1 MIAVPVV
8 HAVTDD
14 EILLRDDFPGLC
26 REVAGALGDRGAVHL
41 RSRWL
46 PGRRLYELA
55 LLLAEFE
62 RETGCWAI
70 VNDRLDVALAA
81 GVRAVQLTS
90 HSAGPAEARRLSPA
104 FRVGVSVHSAADARI
119 GEREGA
125 DWCVAGTAFPTE
137 THPGEPAGGPD
148 LMREI
153 AASVRIP
160 VIGIGGITPERAAE
174 LAGTGI
180 HGVATIRGIWNT
192 SNVREASLSYLSAYA
207 GGGNTSTD

>member
-14 EILLRDDFPGLC
+14 EILLRDDFAAMC
-26 REVAGALGDRGAVHL
+26 REVASALGDRGAVHL

-46 PGRRLYELA
+46 SGRRLYEFA
-55 LLLAEFE
+55 LLLSECE
-62 RETGCWAI
+62 QSTGCWAI

-90 HSAGPAEARRLSPA
+90 HSAAPAEARRLGPA
-104 FRVGVSVHSAADARI
+104 FRVGASVHSVADSRI
-119 GEREGA
+119 AERDGA
-125 DWCVAGTAFPTE
+125 DWCIAGTAFPTAS
-137 THPGEPAGGPD
+137 HPGEPAGGPA

-160 VIGIGGITPERAAE
+160 VIAIGGVTPERVTE

-180 HGVATIRGIWNT
+180 HGVATIRGIWNA

-207 GGGNTSTD
+207 VSGNTGTD